1 MKFVVTYFGPQI
13 SLINTCELQNLTRK
27 TFLELW
33 PFCFSQRPEKRK
45 MKEALFNLGFDGLV
59 RPLAKQYANKPKQIN
74 KIIEKERKTKN
85 LFTV

>member
-1 MKFVVTYFGPQI
+1 MAVLLF
-13 SLINTCELQNLTRK
+13 
-27 TFLELW
+27 
-33 PFCFSQRPEKRK
+33 PETGK

-74 KIIEKERKTKN
+74 KIIEKERETKN